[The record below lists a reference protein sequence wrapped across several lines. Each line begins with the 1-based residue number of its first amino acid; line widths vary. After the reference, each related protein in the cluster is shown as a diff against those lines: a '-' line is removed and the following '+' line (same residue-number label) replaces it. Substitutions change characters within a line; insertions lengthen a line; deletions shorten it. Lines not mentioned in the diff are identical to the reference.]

1 MMMYDNRVEA
11 GNLLYKELQEY
22 KDHKDAVIVTIPRGA
37 VPLGFTLADKLN
49 LPLDIVL
56 SKKIGHPFNKEYAIG
71 AATLE
76 GKVLSNA
83 ASEVSNDYIEKET
96 KYIREILKARFKL
109 YYGSNKPINLTNKI
123 VILVDDGVA
132 TGNTLVSCVK
142 LLQQQEP
149 AKIIVAL
156 PVASKSAL
164 KRIQELVTIE
174 NTICLYAPVNFHAV
188 GQFYTSFDQVDDQE
202 VVELLNKANNKF
214 KIKQFNS

>member
-1 MMMYDNRVEA
+1 MYDNRVEA